1 VAAMTCRGTFLLTG
15 CVLLGA
21 LWTNQLFGQDQLGKT
36 GNKAPSNCSSLS
48 GAPIREVKA
57 ANDDD
62 KFLFKAKVE
71 EVSLHATVTDKKKR
85 QVMDLER
92 SNFKVFE
99 DGKAQEIT
107 SFGREDVPVAM
118 GIVIDN
124 SGSMLDKRDRVNKAA
139 LNLILASNRQDQ
151 VFVVNFNDHYHMDQ
165 DFTGDIAE
173 LKEALG
179 KIQSRG
185 GTALYDALIAA
196 AHHLKTSPLQKKILI
211 VVTDGEDNVSSQSLH
226 QTVELLQRENG
237 PTVYAIGVLASD
249 SPKRARQALEAIAE
263 GTGGIAFTPKTVDRV
278 DQISATVAH
287 DIRSQYT
294 IAYKPSNR
302 PSNGGYRRIRVEAK
316 SRGHKELTVRTRS
329 GYYAAGERAAR

>member
-1 VAAMTCRGTFLLTG
+1 MTCRGTFLLTG

-118 GIVIDN
+118 
-124 SGSMLDKRDRVNKAA
+124 
-139 LNLILASNRQDQ
+139 
-151 VFVVNFNDHYHMDQ
+151 
-165 DFTGDIAE
+165 
-173 LKEALG
+173 
-179 KIQSRG
+179 
-185 GTALYDALIAA
+185 
-196 AHHLKTSPLQKKILI
+196 
-211 VVTDGEDNVSSQSLH
+211 
-226 QTVELLQRENG
+226 
-237 PTVYAIGVLASD
+237 
-249 SPKRARQALEAIAE
+249 
-263 GTGGIAFTPKTVDRV
+263 
-278 DQISATVAH
+278 
-287 DIRSQYT
+287 
-294 IAYKPSNR
+294 
-302 PSNGGYRRIRVEAK
+302 
-316 SRGHKELTVRTRS
+316 
-329 GYYAAGERAAR
+329 